1 LFLLQDKGEKEME
14 KKIIRLEDRVP
25 KLKEQRKQKTNRRVI
40 IYISF
45 FFALVLIIIY
55 TQSSLSNISKIEVTG
70 NRNVSEKKII
80 TLSNLS
86 NKTNYWKLNE
96 DQVIQGIK
104 TDSEIK
110 DVSLHRKFPST
121 VVIQVKEYRRVAYI
135 IDKATYI
142 PISETG
148 KVLNPLKAS
157 SLSSDAPLLIG
168 WENPEMIEEMTRE
181 LLKLP
186 ESIAN
191 AISEIHHTPVKLEPS
206 HITLFM
212 NDGQEVSTTIRDFP
226 KSMIHYPNIKQELDP
241 NAKGIL
247 FFEYGD
253 YSFKT
258 YESLKQE
265 DTEKD
270 K

>member
-1 LFLLQDKGEKEME
+1 ME

-25 KLKEQRKQKTNRRVI
+25 KLKEQRKQKNNRLVI

-45 FFALVLIIIY
+45 FFALVLVIIY
-55 TQSSLSNISKIEVTG
+55 TQSSLSNVSKIEVTG
-70 NRNVSEKKII
+70 NRNLSDKKII
-80 TLSNLS
+80 ALSNLS
-86 NKTNYWKLNE
+86 NKENYWNLNE
-96 DQVIQGIK
+96 DQVIKRIK
-104 TDSEIK
+104 SDSEIK
-110 DVSLHRKFPST
+110 NVSLHRKFPST
-121 VVIQVKEYRRVAYI
+121 VVIQVKEYKRVAYI

-148 KVLNPLKAS
+148 KVLKPVKAT

-181 LLKLP
+181 LLNLP

-191 AISEIHHTPVKLEPS
+191 AISEIHHTPVKLEQS

-212 NDGQEVSTTIRDFP
+212 NDGQEVSTTIRDFS
-226 KSMIHYPNIKQELDP
+226 KSMVHYPSIKKELEP

-247 FFEYGD
+247 FFGYGD

-258 YESLKQE
+258 YESLEQE
-265 DTEKD
+265 DTEEEN
-270 K
+270 

>member
-1 LFLLQDKGEKEME
+1 ME

-25 KLKEQRKQKTNRRVI
+25 KLQEQRKQKTNRRVI

-45 FFALVLIIIY
+45 FFTLVLVIIY

-70 NRNVSEKKII
+70 NRNVSDKKII

-104 TDSEIK
+104 ADSEIK

-121 VVIQVKEYRRVAYI
+121 IVIQVKEYKRVAYI

-148 KVLNPLKAS
+148 KVLKPVRAT
-157 SLSSDAPLLIG
+157 SLSSDAPLLIS

-181 LLKLP
+181 LLNLP
-186 ESIAN
+186 KSIAN
-191 AISEIHHTPVKLEPS
+191 AISEIHHTPLKLEPS

-212 NDGQEVSTTIRDFP
+212 NDGQEISTTIRDFS
-226 KSMIHYPNIKQELDP
+226 KSMIHYPSIKKELDP
-241 NAKGIL
+241 KAKGIL

-258 YESLKQE
+258 YEALKE
-265 DTEKD
+265 EKN
-270 K
+270 